1 MNVWE
6 AASDKAAGL
15 HLSRKNGFFIVETQL
30 FLPRPLEIVFPFF
43 ADAANLETITPP
55 WVRFEIVTPG
65 PIAMRAGALI
75 QYRLRLHGV
84 PLRWQSEITAWEPP
98 RRFVDEQRRGPYRT
112 WIHEHTFTESKGGCE
127 VRDFVRYAALGGWLA
142 DRLFIGHNVRRIF
155 EYRARRLQEIF
166 A

>member
-1 MNVWE
+1 MNVGE
-6 AASDKAAGL
+6 TASEKTAS
-15 HLSRKNGFFIVETQL
+15 LSLRRQDGFFTVETRL

-55 WVRFEIVTPG
+55 WLRFEIITPH

-75 QYRLRLHGV
+75 EYRLQLHGI
-84 PLRWQSEITAWEPP
+84 PLRWQSEITTWEPP
-98 RRFVDEQRRGPYRT
+98 HRFVDEQRRGPYRT
-112 WIHEHTFTESKGGCE
+112 WIHEHTFKESTGGCE
-127 VRDFVRYAALGGWLA
+127 VRDFVRYTVLGGWVA
-142 DRLFIGHNVRRIF
+142 DRLFVGHNVRRIF